1 MATAGHAYGR
11 PSAAT
16 RGHRKVTGACND
28 HDWLVMI
35 LPSRTSITELTCT
48 SRIA

>member
-1 MATAGHAYGR
+1 MGGQVR
-11 PSAAT
+11 PLAAT
-16 RGHRKVTGACND
+16 DKVTGACND
-28 HDWLVMI
+28 HDMLVMI